1 MGPLFCS
8 APGPLASPPHWV
20 AVGGRQGRRIPHTW
34 LSGLVLTESAGE
46 SLLTVETL
54 ARLFVSRER
63 RSQRGGCRPSARAP
77 ALGARALS
85 VCRLR
90 CPWSAPGAPPR
101 CPKASGDVRRRFPVP
116 ATPWWCVRGAE
127 VQSVREAPRL
137 RERVP
142 RRPSGGPVGGLTTD
156 CRRRPYVALDGMC
169 LRFALCRMSPVRQSE
184 EPEAAQAFM
193 APTANAQFSP
203 CSPQSWPLKTPLQAH
218 GGVVG
223 TSCPR

>member
-1 MGPLFCS
+1 MGGSGWKAGAQNPAHL
-8 APGPLASPPHWV
+8 ALRPGPHG
-20 AVGGRQGRRIPHTW
+20 VGG
-34 LSGLVLTESAGE
+34 GE
-46 SLLTVETL
+46 SSDRGNSRPPVC
-54 ARLFVSRER
+54 VSREALPARGLPSQCTRPSPGCTSFVGMPSAVPLERSR
-63 RSQRGGCRPSARAP
+63 RSPEVPEGQR
-77 ALGARALS
+77 
-85 VCRLR
+85 
-90 CPWSAPGAPPR
+90 
-101 CPKASGDVRRRFPVP
+101 RRRFPVP